1 MYVLPILVLAPL
13 YNVPRF
19 FEFRT
24 ETNVTYMCSNLVQL
38 NETAALELTEVISE
52 ETFRNLSL
60 FPDEV
65 TDVFGAGNGSEAVGV
80 LQRACDGEWK
90 QNSTVNLV
98 VTNFRKNPT
107 YIQVS
112 LSHFGL
118 TGSCFTQVTYCTYW
132 MKYAYA
138 ECVTYAAYP
147 LF

>member
-1 MYVLPILVLAPL
+1 MHLRYIAVCAPFFRLRHNIKTRMYVLPILVLAPL

-52 ETFRNLSL
+52 ETYRNLSL
-60 FPDEV
+60 FSSDLEV
-65 TDVFGAGNGSEAVGV
+65 TDGVTDGVTNGSVGV
-80 LQRACDGEWK
+80 LERACDGEWK

-98 VTNFRKNPT
+98 VTDFRKDPT

-112 LSHFGL
+112 SLAS
-118 TGSCFTQVTYCTYW
+118 
-132 MKYAYA
+132 
-138 ECVTYAAYP
+138 
-147 LF
+147 